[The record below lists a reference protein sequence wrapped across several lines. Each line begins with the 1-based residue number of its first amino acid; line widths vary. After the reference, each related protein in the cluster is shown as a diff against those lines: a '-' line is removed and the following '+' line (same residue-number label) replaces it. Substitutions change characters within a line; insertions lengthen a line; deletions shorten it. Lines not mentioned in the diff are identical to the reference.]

1 MGEPQISHTV
11 ITEIAVALKMLS
23 CWIIQPTCTITSL
36 SSEIINVLI
45 TATIYLAIEVDS
57 AWYKYK
63 NDTSFIIINLMYIE
77 LLCFSLYVVT
87 QWRWPVKN
95 QGETCS
101 CLNFDNT
108 VICPKN
114 NCLMVLTT
122 SLQYFSSV
130 TVPPLLNLSLVAS
143 HKQSLSY
150 CLWHIY
156 RHKKVK
162 VKVKWSRY
170 RPGVA

>member
-1 MGEPQISHTV
+1 MSHTV

-23 CWIIQPTCTITSL
+23 CWIIQPSCTITPL
-36 SSEIINVLI
+36 SSEIIIVLT
-45 TATIYLAIEVDS
+45 TATIYLAIEFDS

-77 LLCFSLYVVT
+77 LLCFSLYIVT
-87 QWRWPVKN
+87 DWRRPDKN

-101 CLNFDNT
+101 CFNFDNT
-108 VICPKN
+108 VNCSKN

-122 SLQYFSSV
+122 SLQYFSSI
-130 TVPPLLNLSLVAS
+130 TVPPLLSFCLMAS

-156 RHKKVK
+156 RHK
-162 VKVKWSRY
+162 Y
-170 RPGVA
+170 RK